1 MARTRRD
8 DYLALFERIG
18 RSKFLFLLVV
28 LVLHIAIYPFFE
40 EEGFGGFAFKI
51 FSMLVLFSC
60 LFAIRQ
66 RTRILIV
73 AMVLGGLSI
82 VTNWNYLVYELPGDL
97 INHLVFSLI
106 FIVFITAMI
115 LGDVL
120 KGSKVTTDNIYGGI
134 CVYLLLGYAWALI
147 YRLVEV
153 IHPGSLNV
161 TALGPEDPIRMSDLI
176 YFSYVTLTTL
186 GYGDITPASTY
197 SRSLAVLEAMTGSIY
212 IAVFI
217 ARLIGIVQRD

>member
-18 RSKFLFLLVV
+18 RSKFLFLLVA
-28 LVLHIAIYPFFE
+28 LVLLIAIYPFFE

-73 AMVLGGLSI
+73 AIILGGPSI
-82 VTNWNYLVYELPGDL
+82 VSTWNFLVYELLGDR
-97 INHLVFSLI
+97 INHLVFSLA
-106 FIVFITAMI
+106 FVVFITAII

-120 KGSKVTTDNIYGGI
+120 KGSDVPPSNRSKLNENIFGTLSAGPPNLGGF
-134 CVYLLLGYAWALI
+134 
-147 YRLVEV
+147 
-153 IHPGSLNV
+153 
-161 TALGPEDPIRMSDLI
+161 T
-176 YFSYVTLTTL
+176 
-186 GYGDITPASTY
+186 
-197 SRSLAVLEAMTGSIY
+197 
-212 IAVFI
+212 
-217 ARLIGIVQRD
+217 